1 MGYTK
6 SIDVYTG
13 GSELELFV
21 RPDADLDGEFVG
33 VDRTDGTRVRVA
45 GWLADEI
52 VERTER
58 AFAARFIS
66 HDAAVEY
73 GVLNGWTLQGTEPM
87 ERGVWA
93 RFTG

>member
-6 SIDVYTG
+6 AVDVYTG
-13 GSELELFV
+13 ASELELFV

-52 VERTER
+52 VELACE
-58 AFAARFIS
+58 A
-66 HDAAVEY
+66 
-73 GVLNGWTLQGTEPM
+73 
-87 ERGVWA
+87 
-93 RFTG
+93 

>member
-1 MGYTK
+1 
-6 SIDVYTG
+6 
-13 GSELELFV
+13 
-21 RPDADLDGEFVG
+21 
-33 VDRTDGTRVRVA
+33 VRVA